1 MTYHPDLI
9 STSAKMFTV
18 LVILVGGL
26 LIVFYYAKR
35 KIGSQT
41 RGSKGRLIK
50 VLGNTYIGVKKQIAL
65 VEIPGAVLVLGVSN
79 DNISLLAR
87 IDDDETLENLKVLE
101 GTKPFPSFSD
111 QLQKISSRFK
121 GHKNRI

>member
-9 STSAKMFTV
+9 STSVKMFTV

-26 LIVFYYAKR
+26 LIIFYYAKR

-50 VLGNTYIGVKKQIAL
+50 ILGNTYIGVKKQIAL

-79 DNISLLAR
+79 DNISLLAK
-87 IDDDETLENLKVLE
+87 IDDDETLENLKVFE
-101 GTKPFPSFSD
+101 ETKPFPSFSD